1 MRRGVT
7 FIEALRVLALGLLG
21 RCPSCQRHSMF
32 RGWIELHERCP
43 NCGLKYEVES
53 GAWLGTMAIA
63 YAVGAAVA
71 VAMTLIEVRWHP
83 LVSAGLSPLWVIP
96 IAGIVS
102 VLPAY
107 RPAKGLWFALLWL
120 YEFTEG
126 GRRTV

>member
-7 FIEALRVLALGLLG
+7 FAEALRVLGLGILG
-21 RCPSCQRHSMF
+21 RCPSCRRASMF
-32 RGWIELHERCP
+32 RAWIELHDRCP

-63 YAVGAAVA
+63 YGVGAAVA
-71 VAMTLIEVRWHP
+71 VALTLVEVRWHP
-83 LVSAGLSPLWVIP
+83 LADAGLDPLWVIP

-126 GRRTV
+126 GRPA